1 MSLLPHA
8 RAKDHRGFSTQSIRM
23 TITTTSELRV
33 NTTTLNNQDKP
44 VAATLADG
52 TVVVAWTAA
61 DGLGNASIELQR
73 FDAQGNTLGR
83 ETLVAAGAALYD
95 PPAIARLT
103 GGGFVVSWQTY
114 GGDIHLQ
121 RFGAG
126 GSAVGG
132 ETQVNT
138 TTIPVQQQNSEA
150 VTGLYD
156 GGFLVTWSSEIDL
169 STGYQSVFSQRYDAA
184 GARVGGELVVES
196 VPGVP
201 LGNAVTTALLSGGW
215 VVAWSHDNDVYQRRY
230 DAGGQPAAG
239 NGAPQ
244 IVAHGGNYPADYGPS
259 HVTALTDGGW
269 VVLYMDLANHLYT
282 QRFDSAGTAQ
292 GGATLVAQNV
302 FNPSYD
308 GPSATGLADGGWVVT
323 WQSISPTGDDV
334 HAQRFSAAG
343 APLGGDF
350 LVSTAPFAQMTPDV
364 TALAGGG
371 AMFTWSSE
379 GQDGSGAGVY
389 AKQFD
394 ASGAPVIHASWLDGD
409 AGNDLIQFPGTQDAR
424 LSGFDGNDT
433 LLGGTGNDIIDG
445 GAGNDVLHGGG
456 GLDFL
461 NGGFGVDVVF
471 LDTPTAGV
479 TSYSSNA
486 GVYTA
491 STAAGTVVL
500 SEIERARLTDALYAL
515 DTQAPSN
522 TFLPGGNTW
531 EAAAIFHLG
540 FGTLPG
546 IEDLSR
552 WTAQADQLGS
562 AGAMAQAM
570 INTYAPGISNR
581 DLVTF
586 LYEQLTHTVPT
597 DAQVQSYAD
606 RIGPESPPPPGP
618 GPYFPTQGDF
628 LVYAADF
635 PQNTASLAG
644 FTGTPQPL
652 DPAWF

>member
-1 MSLLPHA
+1 M
-8 RAKDHRGFSTQSIRM
+8 
-23 TITTTSELRV
+23 TTTASEFRV

-44 VAATLADG
+44 VTATLTDG
-52 TVVVAWTAA
+52 TVVIAWTAA
-61 DGLGNASIELQR
+61 DGLGNAGIELQR
-73 FDAQGNTLGR
+73 FDAQGNALGA
-83 ETLVAAGAALYD
+83 ESLVATGAALYE
-95 PPAIARLT
+95 PASIARLT

-114 GGDIHLQ
+114 RGDIHMQ
-121 RFGAG
+121 RFTSG
-126 GSAVGG
+126 GVAVGG

-138 TTIPVQQQNSEA
+138 TTVPVQHQNSEA
-150 VTGLYD
+150 VTGLND
-156 GGFLVTWSSEIDL
+156 GGFLVTWSSEIDP
-169 STGYQSVFSQRYDAA
+169 STGYQSIFSQRYDAN
-184 GARVGGELVVES
+184 GAPAGGELVVES

-215 VVAWSHDNDVYQRRY
+215 VVAWTHGNDVYQRRY
-230 DAGGQPAAG
+230 DAGGQPAG

-244 IVAHGGNYPADYGPS
+244 VVAHGGTYPAEYGS
-259 HVTALTDGGW
+259 SQVTALADGGW
-269 VVLYMDLANHLYT
+269 VVLYTDLANHLYT

-302 FNPSYD
+302 FSPDFD

-323 WQSISPTGDDV
+323 WESVYPGNPQA
-334 HAQRFSAAG
+334 HAQRFDATG
-343 APLGGDF
+343 TPVGGDF
-350 LVSTAPFAQMTPDV
+350 LLSTTDFAHMTPDV
-364 TALAGGG
+364 TALPGGG
-371 AMFTWSSE
+371 AMFTWASE
-379 GQDGSGAGVY
+379 LQDGSGAGVY
-389 AKQFD
+389 AKAFD
-394 ASGAPVIHASWLDGD
+394 AGGAPVTHASWLDGD
-409 AGNDLIQFPGTQDAR
+409 AGNDVIQVPGAQAAR

-433 LLGGTGNDIIDG
+433 LIGGTGNDTIDG
-445 GAGNDVLHGGG
+445 GAGDDVLHGGG

-461 NGGFGVDVVF
+461 NGGLGVDVVS
-471 LDTPTAGV
+471 LDTSRAGV
-479 TSYSSNA
+479 ISYSSNA

-491 STAAGTVVL
+491 TTATGTVVL
-500 SEIERARLTDALYAL
+500 SEVERARLTDALYAL

-522 TFLPGGNTW
+522 AFVPGGNTW
-531 EAAAIFHLG
+531 EAAAVFHLG

-586 LYEQLTHTVPT
+586 VYEQLTHTVPT

-635 PQNTASLAG
+635 PQNTAALAG